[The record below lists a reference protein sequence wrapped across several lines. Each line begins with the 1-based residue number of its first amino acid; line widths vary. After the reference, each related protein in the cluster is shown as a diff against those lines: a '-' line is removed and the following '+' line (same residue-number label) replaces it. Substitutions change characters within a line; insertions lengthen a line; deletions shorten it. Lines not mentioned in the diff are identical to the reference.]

1 MKTTVIKVPYTRGDW
16 SNNGFIGRASDQS
29 LITELEI
36 YPSATGATFYI
47 QPVNSAGTATA
58 PVLRLP
64 RDIAMLTELIDAL
77 DKIRATIASTG
88 DSDA

>member
-1 MKTTVIKVPYTRGDW
+1 MKTAVIKVPYARGDW

-36 YPSATGATFYI
+36 YRSASGATFYI
-47 QPVNSAGTATA
+47 QPVNSAGRATA
-58 PVLRLP
+58 HVLRLP
-64 RDIAMLTELIDAL
+64 CDISMLTELIDVL
-77 DKIRATIASTG
+77 DKIRATITSTG